1 MGLFKRKHDREERSY
16 FPESTAVYSSL
27 LFRGELNPT
36 VSRCVDKIS
45 NTLSTLPVKL
55 YSYTKSG
62 KKLAVGHP
70 LFYALENPA
79 VEETPTMFY
88 GQLVRHI
95 LLKGNAYIHINRDS
109 NGGIVGFS
117 LVNPDD
123 VFISRNTKFRKVFSI
138 KGQSYTEHDILHIPF
153 NGAGYNGTLGVS
165 PIEVHKELI
174 ALDDSL
180 LTYINVYFNNSLGS
194 RYAIELG
201 SSYPSRPTDLD
212 KLYASIIPVL
222 NKYVTGAN
230 NAGKMMIPPPDAKLT
245 KVEQTSNVQAQLDS
259 LLDFIESKI
268 AEGFNVP
275 YEVIN
280 SKAAKYNSLEAKQ
293 RDFLDNCIYP
303 LGNHICESFEKLLK
317 PTERNLFVSIDYKHM
332 LSTDIK
338 STIDYLRQEVQSGLL
353 SVNEARSK
361 LGLDDIGS
369 EGDYYWIPANLI
381 PMTEDN
387 IQAILAKSK
396 VALQASHGNEVE
408 QLDQHSKAGD
418 DNQ

>member
-1 MGLFKRKHDREERSY
+1 MGLFNRKHKTEERSY
-16 FPESTAVYSSL
+16 FPETSTVYGAL
-27 LFRGELNPT
+27 IFRGELNPT

-45 NTLSTLPVKL
+45 NTLSTLPVDL
-55 YSYTKSG
+55 FSYTKSG

-70 LFYALENPA
+70 LFYVLENPA

-95 LLKGNAYIHINRDS
+95 LLKGNAYIHLNKDRKGD
-109 NGGIVGFS
+109 IVGFS
-117 LVNPDD
+117 LCNPED
-123 VFISRNTKFRKVFSI
+123 VYVTRSESHRKLFHI
-138 KGQSYTEHDILHIPF
+138 KGNVYTESEILHIPF
-153 NGAGYNGTLGVS
+153 NGTGYNGTVGVS

-180 LTYINVYFNNSLGS
+180 LTYINTYFNNSLGS
-194 RYAIELG
+194 RYSLELG
-201 SSYPSRPTDLD
+201 ASYPSRPADLD

-230 NAGKMMIPPPDAKLT
+230 NAGKMMIPPPDSKMS
-245 KVEQTSNVQAQLDS
+245 KIEQSSNVQAQLDS
-259 LLDFIESKI
+259 LLNYIESKI
-268 AEGFNVP
+268 AEAFNVP
-275 YEVIN
+275 YEIIN
-280 SKAAKYNSLEAKQ
+280 SEASKYNSLEAKQ
-293 RDFLDNCIYP
+293 RDFLDNCIQP
-303 LGNHICESFEKLLK
+303 LGKHICESFEKLLK
-317 PTERNLFVSIDYKHM
+317 SNETNLFVSIDYKHM
-332 LSTDIK
+332 LSTDLK
-338 STIDYLRQEVQSGLL
+338 STIEYLRQEVQSGLL

-361 LGLDDIGS
+361 LGLDDIGT
-369 EGDYYWIPANLI
+369 EGDYYWMPANLI

-396 VALQASHGNEVE
+396 VALQQIQEPEIE

>member
-1 MGLFKRKHDREERSY
+1 MGLFNRKHKTEERSF
-16 FPESTAVYSSL
+16 FPETSAVYGSL
-27 LFRGELNPT
+27 IFRGEQNPT

-45 NTLSTLPVKL
+45 NTLSTLPITL

-70 LFYALENPA
+70 LFFALEDPA

-95 LLKGNAYIHINRDS
+95 VLKGNAYLHINRDS
-109 NGGIVGFS
+109 KGDIVGFS
-117 LVNPDD
+117 LINPDD
-123 VFISRNTKFRKVFSI
+123 VFVSRSDRNRKLFHI
-138 KGQSYTEHDILHIPF
+138 KGKVYTEYEILHIPF
-153 NGAGYNGTLGVS
+153 NGTGYNGTLGVS
-165 PIEVHKELI
+165 PVEVHKELI

-180 LTYINVYFNNSLGS
+180 LVYINTYFNNTLGS
-194 RYAIELG
+194 RYSLELG
-201 SSYPSRPTDLD
+201 SSYPSRPADLD

-230 NAGKMMIPPPDAKLT
+230 NAGKMMIPPPDSKMT
-245 KVEQTSNVQAQLDS
+245 KIEQASNVQAQLDS

-280 SKAAKYNSLEAKQ
+280 SKASKYNSLEAKQ
-293 RDFLDNCIYP
+293 RDFLDNCIFP
-303 LGNHICESFEKLLK
+303 LGNHICQSFEKLLK

-332 LSTDIK
+332 LSTDLK
-338 STIDYLRQEVQSGLL
+338 STIEYLRQEVQSGLL

-369 EGDYYWIPANLI
+369 EGDYYWMPANLI

-396 VALQASHGNEVE
+396 LALIQAKETEVE
-408 QLDQHSKAGD
+408 MVDEHSKAGD
-418 DNQ
+418 DLQ